1 MRNGVSVRGIG
12 NDEEKEFDI
21 IRNKK
26 NFTVAVRIKPELIT
40 TSSNLINIEVK
51 RVSS

>member
-1 MRNGVSVRGIG
+1 MRNGVSMRGIC
-12 NDEEKEFDI
+12 NDDEKEFEI

-26 NFTVAVRIKPELIT
+26 NFTVAVRIKPEFNA

-51 RVSS
+51 GISP